1 MTATPEPSEPIPKL
15 TRLSLAAMPCS
26 ALVDFLIAE
35 TFDEAVF
42 SMISAITVF
51 GIEDKDDAAI
61 AMERDPS
68 ARHWAEMTAL
78 AIPEPYQ
85 QNASV
90 KASPKTK

>member
-1 MTATPEPSEPIPKL
+1 MTATPETPEPIPKL

-35 TFDEAVF
+35 TFDEAVY

-51 GIEDKDDAAI
+51 GIEDRDDATL

-85 QNASV
+85 QNA
-90 KASPKTK
+90 KGEAQPPTK